1 MNTRVAILSISVL
14 SVWILFSVPMSQIE
28 AQASLETASPAI
40 LPPGWMRVSDNPP
53 MANRGMRTV
62 YDSHRDVVVM
72 FGGWLDQTGEHT
84 NLTWEFDGVVW
95 QQIDT
100 STSPPAR
107 IWHGMA
113 YDSTRQVVVLYG
125 GEDQSTV
132 LYDTWE
138 YDGSTWTQVVT
149 PNFAAASYGFGM
161 AFDSC
166 RERVVLYGGNG
177 DNSITWEYDGL
188 DWQQVLTTNFPG
200 HNFLTAM
207 VFDAGRCRAI
217 LFGGG
222 NNQTWEYDGV
232 DWEQV
237 ITPHQPLS
245 RWAHA
250 MAYNPLS
257 GKVVLF
263 GGYGP
268 EYPSG
273 EALGDT
279 WEYDGVD
286 WLETSP
292 PGSPAAREQHT
303 MAFDSVSGKV
313 LLFGGFGRGD
323 TWLYGPTGRL
333 YLPVGMR

>member
-1 MNTRVAILSISVL
+1 MNTRYIHLLLIVL
-14 SVWILFSVPMSQIE
+14 VTFSLVVSPVRDGE
-28 AQASLETASPAI
+28 VQASFAPAQSTA
-40 LPPGWMRVSDNPP
+40 LKPGWVRVSDNPA

-100 STSPPAR
+100 PASPPAR

>member
-1 MNTRVAILSISVL
+1 MNTRITLLLIAVL
-14 SVWILFSVPMSQIE
+14 SVWLLFSVPLSQIE
-28 AQASLETASPAI
+28 AQASLETASPAV
-40 LPPGWMRVSDNPP
+40 LPPGWMRVSDNPA

-84 NLTWEFDGVVW
+84 NLTWEFDVGGW

-100 STSPPAR
+100 PASPPAR
-107 IWHGMA
+107 FWHGMA
-113 YDSTRQVVVLYG
+113 YDSTRQVVVIFG
-125 GEDQSTV
+125 GENESGA
-132 LYDTWE
+132 LYDTWK

-149 PNFAAASYGFGM
+149 SNYAATTYGFGM

-166 RERVVLYGGNG
+166 RDRVVLYGGTI
-177 DNSITWEYDGL
+177 SITWEYDGL
-188 DWQQVLTTNFPG
+188 DWQPVSTPHQPG
-200 HNFLTAM
+200 FHGLTAL
-207 VFDAGRCRAI
+207 VFDEVRCRVV
-217 LFGGG
+217 LFGGF
-222 NNQTWEYDGV
+222 NDQTWEYDGA

-263 GGYGP
+263 GGYSP

-292 PGSPAAREQHT
+292 PGSPSAREQHA
-303 MAFDSVSGKV
+303 MAFEGVSGKV
-313 LLFGGFGRGD
+313 LLFGGIGRGD
-323 TWLYGPTGRL
+323 TWLYGTTAWL